1 MLLQV
6 IGLEMWNFV
15 AHGSLGL
22 YLYLDLW
29 LFWGSVELLLQVHQ
43 FCNRFLVA
51 GSGVGKLVWF
61 QFVVMPLICNVAIV
75 FVLCV
80 CDGY

>member
-1 MLLQV
+1 MQV

-29 LFWGSVELLLQVHQ
+29 LFWGSVEFVASSSVLQPIPCCGFWV
-43 FCNRFLVA
+43 
-51 GSGVGKLVWF
+51 SKLVWF
-61 QFVVMPLICNVAIV
+61 QFMVMPLIGNVAIM

-80 CDGY
+80 SDSQ